1 MVLGPVLFSIFINDL
16 DEGIE
21 CTVSKFTDDTKLG
34 GVADTSEGCAAI
46 QQDLNSLESWAG
58 RNLMKYNKGKCR
70 VLLLESRV
78 GERDLKVLIDSW
90 RTMSQHCALVAKKAN
105 DILGCVRRSFVS
117 MLREVLLP
125 LYSAL
130 VRLHLEYCV

>member
-90 RTMSQHCALVAKKAN
+90 MTMSQHCALVAKKAS